1 MPEIG
6 KPPQQELLAE
16 FANFA
21 TSDER
26 REFLAKHSDLLR
38 SDSVKLLADLVLEN
52 IRTDAKQALR
62 LAEAGALIAE
72 QLQRD
77 EDLALATRAKANAL
91 YASGDNRTAVEFHD
105 RAVAMYETL
114 HHPKEAAR
122 TLSAS
127 IQPLILLGEYD
138 RAFQASERA
147 RAIFMQTGE
156 TRRIANLE
164 NNVGNIFH
172 RQDRFEEAMLHYD
185 RAYQTLAQFED
196 WERAAVT
203 LHNMAMCLI
212 SLNEFAKSLD
222 CYRRAREL
230 CVRHNMPR
238 LRDQADYNI
247 AYLYYFRGE
256 YSRAIEMLFATRRAC
271 ETSGDAYHF
280 ALCHLDLSEIYL
292 ELNLSEEAR
301 EMAHEGFQ
309 QFQKLGMGYESAKTL
324 ANEAMAFGQQGKTVQ
339 ALERFT
345 KAREIFA
352 TEKNLVWPW
361 LLDLYQALLLFHEG
375 RYFEARRLAVAAA
388 KFFDDSALRGKAA
401 LTHLLL
407 ARIALNVED
416 PAAAQS
422 ETDAALAKISGLQA
436 PVLAYQAHFL
446 SGQLAQAR
454 NERSVALAAYQEA
467 RKCLEALRSRL
478 YAEELKIS
486 FVKNRL
492 QVYEALVDLYAADAA
507 ETAAPRPLSSADV
520 SGSGAHSVAQGVS
533 AAAEAFAC
541 IEAAKSRSMTEMIF
555 QSGQSLP
562 LGDSGQSELVR
573 RIRDLREELNW
584 YYHRIEAEQLR
595 PEENSGVRLQQL
607 QEKAVS
613 QENEL
618 LRTLRELPAQE
629 RENATLEAP
638 GDFSLEKIQATIPAD
653 ATLIEYYSSGDRLL
667 AAILTR
673 NSVHITPVTV
683 LSRVVN
689 FLHLLRFQIAKFRM
703 GAAYTQRF
711 EQPLLAATQSHLES
725 LHNELIA
732 PIAAH
737 LTTKHLIF
745 VPHGPLHFLP
755 FHALKSGTAYLC
767 DRHTVSYAPS
777 ATVFALCQD
786 KGSRPADRGHDESCR
801 YSAAD
806 QAPGSRL
813 RAAISS
819 ALVLGLPDE
828 RAPQILDEVQS
839 VAGILPNAELVLREA
854 ATTELLRTRGARTDL
869 LHIAT
874 HGNYRQD
881 NPMFSG
887 IRLGDGYLNL
897 YDLYQMRLSARHVTL
912 SGCATGM
919 NFVAAGDELLGLQR
933 GLFCAGASSLLL
945 SLWDV
950 HDETTLQLMQSFYR
964 HFIAS
969 GDMAAALQSTMQ
981 ALREQHAHPY
991 FWAPFVLVGQ
1001 VPE

>member
-1 MPEIG
+1 MSDVA
-6 KPPQQELLAE
+6 KPTQQELLAE
-16 FANFA
+16 FAQF
-21 TSDER
+21 SGDDQR
-26 REFLAKHSDLLR
+26 REFLGRYPDLLR
-38 SDSVKLLADLVLEN
+38 SDSVKLLADLVLDK
-52 IRTDAKQALR
+52 IRADAKQALH
-62 LAEAGALIAE
+62 LAEAGVLIAE
-72 QLQRD
+72 QLHRD

-91 YASGDNRTAVEFHD
+91 YASGDNRTAVEYHE
-105 RAVAMYETL
+105 RAIAMYEAL
-114 HHPKEAAR
+114 QNPKEAAR

-147 RAIFMQTGE
+147 RAIFTQTGE
-156 TRRIANLE
+156 NRRIANLE

-172 RQDRFEEAMLHYD
+172 RQDRFEEAMLHYE
-185 RAYQTLAQFED
+185 RAYETLAQFED

-222 CYRRAREL
+222 CYQRASDL

-292 ELNLSEEAR
+292 ELNLSDEAR

-339 ALERFT
+339 ALELFG
-345 KAREIFA
+345 KARVMFA
-352 TEKNLVWPW
+352 AEKNLVWPW

-388 KFFDDSALRGKAA
+388 NFFDDSALRGKAA

-407 ARIALNVED
+407 ARIALSVED

-446 SGQLAQAR
+446 SGQLAQTRKDRA
-454 NERSVALAAYQEA
+454 VALAAYQEA

-492 QVYEALVDLYAADAA
+492 QVYEALVDLYAADS
-507 ETAAPRPLSSADV
+507 PRVDS
-520 SGSGAHSVAQGVS
+520 
-533 AAAEAFAC
+533 AAEAFAC

-595 PEENSGVRLQQL
+595 PEESSGARLQQL

-638 GDFSLEKIQATIPAD
+638 ADFSLEKIQATIPAN

-667 AAILTR
+667 AAIVSR
-673 NSVHITPVTV
+673 NSVRIAPVTV

-703 GAAYTQRF
+703 GTAYTQRF

-725 LHNELIA
+725 LYSELIA

-755 FHALKSGTAYLC
+755 FHALKSGNAYLC
-767 DRHTVSYAPS
+767 DRHSVSYAPS
-777 ATVFALCQD
+777 ATVFALCQT
-786 KGSRPADRGHDESCR
+786 KGSLSSGREQDAFDAQAKES
-801 YSAAD
+801 
-806 QAPGSRL
+806 
-813 RAAISS
+813 AISTS
-819 ALVLGLPDE
+819 LILGLPDD
-828 RAPQILDEVQS
+828 RAPEILDEVQS
-839 VAGILPNAELVLREA
+839 VAEILPNAQLVVREA
-854 ATTELLRTRGARTDL
+854 ATTELLRTRGAQTDL

-950 HDETTLQLMQSFYR
+950 HDQTTSQLMQSFYR
-964 HFIAS
+964 HFIS
-969 GDMAAALQSTMQ
+969 TGDMPKALQSTMQ
-981 ALREQHAHPY
+981 SLREQHPHPY
-991 FWAPFVLVGQ
+991 YWAPFVLVGQ
-1001 VPE
+1001 LPN